1 MATTF
6 TIGSGNTVRPYRN
19 VRKRN
24 FPEAASQTFV
34 TGDVLILQT
43 SSDKGNQVKI
53 SGADPTTDR
62 FLVGVAAEPASG
74 VENTSISVYLF
85 SPDAEFVINGNGTL
99 DVDDI
104 SVRYGI
110 VRDGTNKVWQLD
122 LTETSAIVFKILE
135 LLDAAGDVNGRYIV
149 QVVQSESL
157 YGAN

>member
-6 TIGSGNTVRPYRN
+6 TISAGSKIKPYRN

-34 TGDVLILQT
+34 RGDVLILQT
-43 SSDKGNQVKI
+43 SADKGNQVKI

-62 FLVGVAAEPASG
+62 FLVGVAAEDASG
-74 VENTSISVYLF
+74 VENTSLSVWLF
-85 SPDAEFVINGNGTL
+85 APDAEFSIYGNGTL

-110 VRDGTNKVWQLD
+110 VRDATNKVWQLD

-149 QVVQSESL
+149 QPVQSESL